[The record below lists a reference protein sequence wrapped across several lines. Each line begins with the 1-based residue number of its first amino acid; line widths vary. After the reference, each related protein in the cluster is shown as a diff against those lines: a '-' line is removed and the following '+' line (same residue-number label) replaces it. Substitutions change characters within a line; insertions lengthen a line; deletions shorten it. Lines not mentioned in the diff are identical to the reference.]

1 MQVTMTME
9 EYTKL
14 ITANAKQVEQ
24 LNKMMEKYDNISK
37 ERYES
42 LKSQNNN
49 ECCEFCNGNEETIM
63 YTSDGNSIY
72 IGKGQYGDNSGKI
85 CLINS
90 DNYTGNEV
98 EINYCPMCG
107 KKLGDNTNQ
116 MSKSQGNKLK
126 YIQTLLEETGNS
138 CFINLYKRWDY
149 VFSIE
154 IIYFDEL
161 TTISE
166 SFGIKEFDELNPHII
181 VNDLLDKFDKFD
193 KQKR

>member
-49 ECCEFCNGNEETIM
+49 ECCEFCNGNEEIIM

-90 DNYTGNEV
+90 DNYTGNEAG
-98 EINYCPMCG
+98 INYCPMCG
-107 KKLGDNTNQ
+107 KKLGD
-116 MSKSQGNKLK
+116 
-126 YIQTLLEETGNS
+126 
-138 CFINLYKRWDY
+138 
-149 VFSIE
+149 
-154 IIYFDEL
+154 
-161 TTISE
+161 
-166 SFGIKEFDELNPHII
+166 
-181 VNDLLDKFDKFD
+181 
-193 KQKR
+193 